1 MEPKIRVQ
9 KQFLSILKSK
19 RMVKFFIGFVAVSG
33 VAAELN
39 CHVNNGGCSH
49 VCNSDS
55 NACECP
61 PCWALAED
69 GLNCGPAAGE
79 VSTTCSSNTMKMVI
93 NTCVL
98 DSHDYTGAYVGDDN
112 ANDACKPVLTA
123 DGSTYELE
131 HGLDECGMA
140 LEFVEDTDGDYLKYS
155 VSDFMD
161 FTREINTVLII
172 LISRTK

>member
-1 MEPKIRVQ
+1 
-9 KQFLSILKSK
+9 
-19 RMVKFFIGFVAVSG
+19 MVKLFIASIAVASG

-49 VCNSDS
+49 SCNSDS
-55 NACECP
+55 NTCECP

-79 VSTTCSSNTMKMVI
+79 VQTICSSNTMEMII

-98 DSHDYTGAYVGDDN
+98 DSHDYTGAYVGDDSEN
-112 ANDACKPVLTA
+112 TACKPVLHA
-123 DGSTYELE
+123 DGLTYVLE

-140 LEFVEDTDGDYLKYS
+140 LEFVQDSDGDYLKY
-155 VSDFMD
+155 
-161 FTREINTVLII
+161 TVG
-172 LISRTK
+172 

>member
-1 MEPKIRVQ
+1 
-9 KQFLSILKSK
+9 
-19 RMVKFFIGFVAVSG
+19 MVKFFIGIVAVSG

-79 VSTTCSSNTMKMVI
+79 VQTTCSSNTMKMVI

-98 DSHDYTGAYVGDDN
+98 DSHDYTGAFVGDDKD
-112 ANDACKPVLTA
+112 NDACKPVLSA
-123 DGSTYELE
+123 DGSSYELE

-140 LEFVEDTDGDYLKYS
+140 LEFVQDTDSDYLKYS
-155 VSDFMD
+155 VS
-161 FTREINTVLII
+161 NLTVLVQ
-172 LISRTK
+172 LTLTFNSRTK